1 MRYDLIAHRCDLYDT
16 EDLDQRIRA
25 QLYMEQPSYYAR
37 YCEKYRSADPANLAL
52 LKCFLD
58 LSVNAELFHQHKTGI
73 IIGTNDGI
81 TVKQKQFTRL
91 ALEGNSN
98 PFFFR
103 LTASNL
109 LSSLLSIYLDTEEYS
124 TTLIFARREFK
135 KYVDLSLR
143 YIKVK
148 EYDFMICGYI
158 ESMQA
163 EKSYFS
169 ELLIVGR
176 AGLYKG
182 PIVKKNLTL
191 DRLA

>member
-1 MRYDLIAHRCDLYDT
+1 MYEVWAAMRYDLIAHRCDLYDT

-25 QLYMEQPSYYAR
+25 QLYTEQPSYYAR

-98 PFFFR
+98 PFVF
-103 LTASNL
+103 
-109 LSSLLSIYLDTEEYS
+109 
-124 TTLIFARREFK
+124 
-135 KYVDLSLR
+135 
-143 YIKVK
+143 
-148 EYDFMICGYI
+148 G
-158 ESMQA
+158 
-163 EKSYFS
+163 
-169 ELLIVGR
+169 
-176 AGLYKG
+176 
-182 PIVKKNLTL
+182 
-191 DRLA
+191 

>member
-1 MRYDLIAHRCDLYDT
+1 MYEVWAAMRYDLIAHRCDLYDT

-98 PFFFR
+98 PFDFSANGKQSAFFFV
-103 LTASNL
+103 
-109 LSSLLSIYLDTEEYS
+109 IYLFRYGRILYYLDFCTKGVQKICRS
-124 TTLIFARREFK
+124 IFTV
-135 KYVDLSLR
+135 Y
-143 YIKVK
+143 
-148 EYDFMICGYI
+148 
-158 ESMQA
+158 
-163 EKSYFS
+163 
-169 ELLIVGR
+169 
-176 AGLYKG
+176 
-182 PIVKKNLTL
+182 
-191 DRLA
+191 

>member
-1 MRYDLIAHRCDLYDT
+1 MQGIVKSIA
-16 EDLDQRIRA
+16 
-25 QLYMEQPSYYAR
+25 
-37 YCEKYRSADPANLAL
+37 SADPANLAL

-98 PFFFR
+98 PFVFR

-182 PIVKKNLTL
+182 QS
-191 DRLA
+191 